1 MENIELLAKE
11 NKAIVSIN
19 PKIFPL
25 EIIYS
30 SAYAFLDR
38 AYFVIDGDP
47 KTKIKVVL
55 KAKKK
60 AGKEKLE
67 ELALEFYNEMV
78 NYSSYAIQAAK
89 NQAVREA
96 IIKRALAT
104 NLGDETAEGL
114 VGSAEK
120 TESGGKEID
129 FSEEEELYFDD
140 PEGIAEPWTPEKAK
154 GIEKPKSKKTKKVC
168 R

>member
-1 MENIELLAKE
+1 MENIELIQKE
-11 NKAIVSIN
+11 NKAVISVN

-30 SAYAFLDR
+30 SAYVFLDK

-47 KTKIKVVL
+47 KTKIKVIM

-60 AGKEKLE
+60 IGKEKLE
-67 ELALEFYNEMV
+67 ELALEFHNEMV
-78 NYSSYAIQAAK
+78 NYSSYAIQSAK

-104 NLGDETAEGL
+104 NLGEEAAEEIAGEEEKA
-114 VGSAEK
+114 GGKAEK
-120 TESGGKEID
+120 ID
-129 FSEEEELYFDD
+129 FSEEKDLYFDD

-154 GIEKPKSKKTKKVC
+154 GIKKPAKKQKKVC
-168 R
+168 